1 MMTTTMLRT
10 GITAVAT
17 ALVLGLAAQSDC
29 ADYHKFNCARSGD
42 TRFSINGQSKSASVQ
57 VGVPTE
63 LNIIVYKGQDYRI
76 SLCHD
81 ERILGD
87 QLSIRLVEK
96 VREPRE
102 VMEQVTEKQAVLDKD
117 GNPTGEEKDVV
128 RTEKKTVYEDQRKV
142 LWDNAE
148 HDMSNEVE
156 FSATTSKRV
165 IVEVMAPGVPE
176 GKAKKDIDIGCVGIL
191 IEHMATPNVGF

>member
-1 MMTTTMLRT
+1 MTITTMFRT
-10 GITAVAT
+10 GITAVASVF
-17 ALVLGLAAQSDC
+17 VLGLAAQSDC

-42 TRFSINGQSKSASVQ
+42 PRFSINGQSKSASVQ

-96 VREPRE
+96 VREPKE
-102 VMEQVTEKQAVLDKD
+102 VIEQITEKQAVLDPQ
-117 GNPTGEEKDVV
+117 GNPTGVEKDVV
-128 RTEKKTVYEDQRKV
+128 RSEKKTVYEDQRIV

-156 FSATTSKRV
+156 FTATTSKRV
-165 IVEVMAPGVPE
+165 VVEVMAAGVVE
-176 GKAKKDIDIGCVGIL
+176 GKAKKDSDIGCAGIL